1 MAPKKSNEDNDC
13 CVNYCNSWLIMVFQY
28 LTFTPINWCLI
39 VAFFTG
45 YSSCFDTVVSWKML
59 PPDANSWTT
68 VRNKNV
74 TAYGVKIPNTIDYS
88 EYKNIPEKK

>member
-1 MAPKKSNEDNDC
+1 
-13 CVNYCNSWLIMVFQY
+13 
-28 LTFTPINWCLI
+28 
-39 VAFFTG
+39 
-45 YSSCFDTVVSWKML
+45 ML